1 MHSDRLTT
9 RSQLY
14 ALKQQ
19 PPLAPAVVVC
29 SELALDTPIKLLEL
43 CLALLTTLQGV
54 HGTHDITVLVELPC
68 FTAAAAAGGEEKS
81 PISYAILEIK
91 AGDPSIS

>member
-1 MHSDRLTT
+1 MYYDVLRGNVLYMYESRLHT
-9 RSQLY
+9 LE
-14 ALKQQ
+14 QQ

-54 HGTHDITVLVELPC
+54 HGTH
-68 FTAAAAAGGEEKS
+68 
-81 PISYAILEIK
+81 Y
-91 AGDPSIS
+91 